1 MSEKCPR
8 PVQQC
13 DPQILANATKACPD
27 WSVCLPWGGRLYQTE
42 GCVRYK
48 PGTPPPDGVY
58 GLFTLKDG
66 CFIAAEEHPSDV
78 YHPDPCAPVPCPC
91 DSEGGES
98 TVCNPSTAT
107 GNLYTCDASGKPLVK
122 AYVNGGNNI
131 TVTGNGTSTN
141 PFTISMQ
148 SLDTGVANIVSG
160 SNAITVS
167 KDGGTVTIGHK
178 TGYNDQT
185 IMGMTFD
192 EFGHLTNYSA
202 QDATGI
208 TGLVPGE
215 GVSIDVN
222 QSSGIATVSLQE
234 PAYVRTGEYVVGG
247 WTLELDHLNRVYNMT
262 RHIEQTAGTYVM
274 GQYNV
279 TLNDFGSVESLE
291 VLPDPG
297 TCLHGFYTHTNEAV
311 IRRNITF
318 TLRYSSAILVDIQV
332 MAPAGWAEQVQFR
345 VDGSPMANIQVIQE
359 KDSSSSGSEEP
370 GGGSG
375 SPSATTKL
383 SPAFLRLVPSGI
395 YQIGQHELTIHSPEG
410 FPLDEVLSVT
420 IRPIQAFDSSEALT
434 AEDIVE

>member
-13 DPQILANATKACPD
+13 DPQIIANASAVCPD
-27 WSVCLPWGGRLYQTE
+27 WSVCMPWGGRLYQVE
-42 GCVRYK
+42 GCVRYE

-98 TVCNPSTAT
+98 NVCNPSTAA
-107 GNLYTCDASGKPLVK
+107 GNLYTCDAAGKPLVK

-131 TVTGNGTSTN
+131 TVTGTGTSTN

-160 SNAITVS
+160 SNAIIVS
-167 KDGGTVTIGHK
+167 NDGGTVTIEHK

-192 EFGHLTNYSA
+192 EFGHLTDYNEQAAS
-202 QDATGI
+202 GI
-208 TGLVPGE
+208 TGIVPGD
-215 GVSIDVN
+215 GISVDVD
-222 QSSGIATVSLQE
+222 QSSGIATISLQS
-234 PAYVRTGEYVVGG
+234 PALVHNGTYVVGG
-247 WTLELDHLNRVYNMT
+247 YQVTLDNKNRITDLT
-262 RHIEQTAGTYVM
+262 RQIEDTEGTFTW

-279 TLNDFGSVESLE
+279 TLNDYGSIESYEL
-291 VLPDPG
+291 LPDPG
-297 TCLHGFYTHTNEAV
+297 TCIHGFYSTANELV

-318 TLRYSSAILVDIQV
+318 TLRYSSPFVVDVQV
-332 MAPAGWAEQVQFR
+332 MAESGWAEQVQFR
-345 VDGSPMANIQVIQE
+345 IDDAPMANIQILQAQGVA
-359 KDSSSSGSEEP
+359 SST
-370 GGGSG
+370 GGSG
-375 SPSATTKL
+375 GASSTADTVAL
-383 SPAFLRLVPSGI
+383 IRVLPSGV
-395 YQIGQHELTIHSPEG
+395 YQAGEHTLTIHSPEG
-410 FPLDEVLSVT
+410 FPLDEVMSVT
-420 IRPIQAFDSSEALT
+420 VRPIQTFDSSTALT
-434 AEDIVE
+434 AEDITD

>member
-13 DPQILANATKACPD
+13 DPQIIANAIAVCPD
-27 WSVCLPWGGRLYQTE
+27 WSVCLPWGGRLYQVE
-42 GCVRYK
+42 GCVRYE

-98 TVCNPSTAT
+98 NICNPSTAA
-107 GNLYTCDASGKPLVK
+107 GNLYTCDAAGKPLVK

-131 TVTGNGTSTN
+131 TVTGTGTSTN

-148 SLDTGVANIVSG
+148 SLDTGVANVVSG
-160 SNAITVS
+160 SNAIIVS
-167 KDGGTVTIGHK
+167 NDGGTVTIEHK

-202 QDATGI
+202 QDASGV
-208 TGLVPGE
+208 TGLVPGD
-215 GVSIDVN
+215 GISVDVD
-222 QSSGIATVSLQE
+222 QSSGIATISLQS
-234 PAYVRTGEYVVGG
+234 PALVHNGTYVVGG
-247 WTLELDHLNRVYNMT
+247 YQVTLDNKNRITDLT
-262 RHIEQTAGTYVM
+262 RQIEDTKGTFTW

-279 TLNDFGSVESLE
+279 TLNDYGSIESYEL
-291 VLPDPG
+291 LPDPG
-297 TCLHGFYTHTNEAV
+297 TCIHGFYSTANELV

-318 TLRYSSAILVDIQV
+318 TLRYSSPFVVDVQV
-332 MAPAGWAEQVQFR
+332 MAESGWAEQVQFR
-345 VDGSPMANIQVIQE
+345 IDDAPMANIQILQAQGVA
-359 KDSSSSGSEEP
+359 SST
-370 GGGSG
+370 GGSG
-375 SPSATTKL
+375 GAASTADTVAL
-383 SPAFLRLVPSGI
+383 IRVLPSGV
-395 YQIGQHELTIHSPEG
+395 YQAGEHTLTIHSPEG
-410 FPLDEVLSVT
+410 FPLDEVMSVT
-420 IRPIQAFDSSEALT
+420 VRPIQTFDSSTALT
-434 AEDIVE
+434 AEDITD

>member
-13 DPQILANATKACPD
+13 DPQILANASASCPD
-27 WSVCLPWGGRLYQTE
+27 WSVCLPWGGRLYQVE

-122 AYVNGGNNI
+122 AYINGGNNI
-131 TVTGNGTSTN
+131 TVTGTGTSTN

-167 KDGGTVTIGHK
+167 NDGGTVTIGHK

-202 QDATGI
+202 QDASGV
-208 TGLVPGE
+208 TGLVPGD
-215 GVSIDVN
+215 GIKVDVD
-222 QSSGIATVSLQE
+222 QSSGIATISLQD
-234 PAYVRTGEYVVGG
+234 PAYVKTGEYTVGG
-247 WTLELDHLNRVYNMT
+247 WTMELDRLNRVYNMT
-262 RHIEQTAGTYVM
+262 RLIEHTAGTLVW

-279 TLNDFGSVESLE
+279 TLNDYGSVESFE

-297 TCLHGFYTHTNEAV
+297 TCIHGFYTHTNEEI

-318 TLRYSSAILVDIQV
+318 NLRYSSAILVDIQV

-345 VDGSPMANIQVIQE
+345 VDGSPMANVQVIQE
-359 KDSSSSGSEEP
+359 KGSSSSGSEEP

-375 SPSATTKL
+375 GTSTASL
-383 SPAFLRLVPSGI
+383 SPAFIRLIPSGI

-410 FPLDEVLSVT
+410 FPLEEVMSVMV
-420 IRPIQAFDSSEALT
+420 RPIQTFDSSTALT
-434 AEDIVE
+434 AADITD

>member
-13 DPQILANATKACPD
+13 DPQIIANAIAVCPD
-27 WSVCLPWGGRLYQTE
+27 WSVCLPWGGRLYQVE
-42 GCVRYK
+42 GCVRYE

-98 TVCNPSTAT
+98 NVCNPSTAA
-107 GNLYTCDASGKPLVK
+107 GNLYTCDAAGKPLVK

-131 TVTGNGTSTN
+131 TVTGTGTSTN

-160 SNAITVS
+160 SNAIIVS
-167 KDGGTVTIGHK
+167 NDGGTVTIEHK

-192 EFGHLTNYSA
+192 EFGHLTDYNEQAAS
-202 QDATGI
+202 GI
-208 TGLVPGE
+208 TGIVPGD
-215 GVSIDVN
+215 GISVDVD
-222 QSSGIATVSLQE
+222 QSSGIATISLQS
-234 PAYVRTGEYVVGG
+234 PALVHNGTYVVGG
-247 WTLELDHLNRVYNMT
+247 YQVTLDNKNRITDLT
-262 RHIEQTAGTYVM
+262 RQIEDTEGTFTW

-279 TLNDFGSVESLE
+279 TLNDYGSIESYEL
-291 VLPDPG
+291 LPDPG
-297 TCLHGFYTHTNEAV
+297 TCIHGFYSTANELV

-318 TLRYSSAILVDIQV
+318 TLRYSSPFVVDVQV
-332 MAPAGWAEQVQFR
+332 MAESGWAEQVQFR
-345 VDGSPMANIQVIQE
+345 IDDAPMANIQILQAQGVA
-359 KDSSSSGSEEP
+359 SST
-370 GGGSG
+370 GGSG
-375 SPSATTKL
+375 GAASTADTVAL
-383 SPAFLRLVPSGI
+383 IRVLPSGV
-395 YQIGQHELTIHSPEG
+395 YQAGEHTLTIHSPEG
-410 FPLDEVLSVT
+410 FPLDEVMSVT
-420 IRPIQAFDSSEALT
+420 VRPIQTFDSSTALT
-434 AEDIVE
+434 AEDITD